1 MENKRHYRL
10 HLTVTDPARSD
21 MLTGLLSTMGF
32 TGFEEAED
40 GLNAYAEEGA
50 FQGEEVD
57 IILRR
62 QEIKYCGSW
71 IDPENWNALWE
82 SSFEPVVIPDKV
94 VVRADFHPSPGGE
107 GLEIVITPRMSF
119 GTGHHATTWLMLS
132 EMADLD
138 LDGKNV
144 LDFGTGTGI
153 LAIMAE
159 KKGARAVDAF
169 DNDPGCISNA
179 GENIAENG
187 CQRIRTMLSDTV
199 PEGQTYDVVVA
210 NINRNV
216 IVAEARRLVKVL
228 RPGGNLLLS
237 GLLQEDGPAVEEAFS
252 GMIGKPASTRGRG
265 GWILMSYIL

>member
-1 MENKRHYRL
+1 MDNRRHYRL
-10 HLTVTDPARSD
+10 RLTVTDPAQSD

-32 TGFEEAED
+32 SGFEEAED
-40 GLNAYAEEGA
+40 GLYAYAEEGA
-50 FQGEEVD
+50 FDVEEVD
-57 IILRR
+57 LILNR
-62 QEIKYCGSW
+62 IGITYCGSW
-71 IDPENWNALWE
+71 IEPENWNALWE

-94 VVRADFHPSPGGE
+94 VVRADFHPSSGGA

-138 LDGKNV
+138 LDGKDV
-144 LDFGTGTGI
+144 LDFGSGTGI

-159 KKGARAVDAF
+159 KKGARAVDAI

-179 GENIAENG
+179 GENIAVNG
-187 CQRIRTMLSDTV
+187 CHRIRTMLSDSV

-216 IVAEARRLVKVL
+216 IVAEARRMANVL

-237 GLLQEDGPAVEEAFS
+237 GLLQEDGPAVEEAFF
-252 GMIGKPASTRGRG
+252 GLIGKPASTRGRG
-265 GWILMSYIL
+265 GWILMSYVL